1 MRKIKEL
8 LAAVVGFLYVLAAQ
22 ASVALAQNETAGIG
36 ERTANDVATKVVN
49 LVNDITKPLGS
60 AIIFISI
67 VVVAFKIIATANKP
81 EERAKAMGSI
91 PYILGGG
98 IMLGLATM
106 LAGWIIG
113 LMLKAGQ

>member
-1 MRKIKEL
+1 MRKVKEL
-8 LAAVVGFLYVLAAQ
+8 LAAAAGFLYVLAAQ
-22 ASVALAQNETAGIG
+22 ASAALAQGTAGIS
-36 ERTANDVATKVVN
+36 EKTADEVATKVVD
-49 LVNDITKPLGS
+49 LVKGITTPLGS

-98 IMLGLATM
+98 LMLGLALM
-106 LAGWIIG
+106 LAGFVIG
-113 LMLKAGQ
+113 LMTQAGQ

>member
-8 LAAVVGFLYVLAAQ
+8 LAAAAGFLFVLAAQ
-22 ASVALAQNETAGIG
+22 ASAALAGDGTAGISQK
-36 ERTANDVATKVVN
+36 TADEVATKVVD
-49 LVNDITKPLGS
+49 LVKGITTPLGS
-60 AIIFISI
+60 AIIFVSI

-98 IMLGLATM
+98 LMLGLALM
-106 LAGWIIG
+106 LAGFVIG
-113 LMLKAGQ
+113 LMTQAGQ

>member
-8 LAAVVGFLYVLAAQ
+8 LAATAGFLYVLAAQ
-22 ASVALAQNETAGIG
+22 ASVALAANGTAGIS
-36 ERTANDVATKVVN
+36 EKTADEVAKKVV
-49 LVNDITKPLGS
+49 DITKEITVPLGS

-98 IMLGLATM
+98 VLLGLALM
-106 LAGWIIG
+106 LAGFIIG